1 MFDVKIE
8 GFEALAKKLDK
19 FAGQITALHTTMP
32 DELEAWQHEDMKRKH
47 PNMEVARGETQTTA
61 TTNIWPRSRM
71 ESKDQRRRFQGPKQH
86 QPTKRGPVVR
96 SNRPILR
103 AELLQQLWDRMT
115 KLTSEAMKWP

>member
-8 GFEALAKKLDK
+8 GVEALLAKFEK
-19 FAGQITALHTTMP
+19 FDAQITELHSAMP
-32 DELEAWQHEDMKRKH
+32 QELEDWQREDMKRKY
-47 PNMEVARGETQTTA
+47 PNMDVDTVSVQTTA
-61 TTNIWPRSRM
+61 TTHIWPGSRM